1 MKKGVRITMRTCLAQ
16 TPTNALLCKTMGS
29 RGAYTLTEVIVVIVI
44 VSLIILLAGTNFYG
58 LLVKNTFR
66 GQIQEIVSTMQM
78 AANSAAETGRRY
90 EVIFDLD
97 QQNYLLRQITTP
109 DLAQILEEEI
119 IAANDLSENCFISYV
134 VFDDGDYTNQ
144 DRAKFRV
151 GPSGWQYGGKIIFID
166 ATERAY
172 SIVVNRLN
180 RSIMLRDGD
189 VEILMPKSPEEV
201 PF

>member
-1 MKKGVRITMRTCLAQ
+1 VKKGVWITMRTCSAQ

>member
-1 MKKGVRITMRTCLAQ
+1 MKKGVRITMRTCSAQ